1 MPSAPSPRSRLVRL
15 FGPIVLLGFA
25 APAFG
30 DMPKV
35 PEGFKIRLVAAV
47 PAVTYPSQVATAPD
61 GSLFVGEDPMDQ
73 VGPADQPIDRV
84 IVFKPGSPE
93 PVVFAEGFNAIF
105 GMLWHEGALYVMNM
119 PNLTVLR
126 DTDGDGKADERVEL
140 FTDLGVPAG
149 FPNMLND
156 HIVSGLQVGMDGR
169 LYISVGDKGVPKAVG
184 PDGREV
190 QLRGGG
196 VLRCRPDGTE
206 LEVYSS
212 GTRNHLEPNLDARDD
227 LFTYDNTDD
236 GLGWWT
242 RVAHHVDGGYFGYP
256 YDYHDRQDKLLPF
269 MADYGGG
276 SPCGGVVYEEDA
288 WPEEYRGR
296 AFWTE
301 WGKRSVRA
309 FRFKP
314 KGASFEIADVV
325 DFIEAGDVENF
336 RPLDLALS
344 HDGRTMYVADWSMGG
359 WGEKKENLGR
369 VYAVTYDGP
378 AVERRPR
385 GADSDP
391 IPALIA
397 SLDHPARAERL
408 RAQRELIRRGEPA
421 LHAATKALADPDT
434 PELARRH
441 LVWTVAGIAPRSPE
455 GAEPLTAALRDPSA
469 DVRAQAARAIGL
481 DFGPFDPDALAAL
494 LADLEPTARLQAV
507 IALGRIGA
515 PSAVAAITPLVA
527 DPDAYL
533 AFSAREALR
542 RVGDWEKVAE
552 GLKAADPKIR
562 AGVLLA
568 LEGVYSEGAAKA
580 LADFAAGEGEP
591 AERAAAV
598 AKLAAVA
605 RREPPW
611 DGKWWGTQPA
621 KGKAPAKTV
630 DWDHTPMVLDAL
642 RARLDDAAPAVRV
655 AAAGAIAEARD
666 EASKPVVRERFAAE
680 TDPDARAAL
689 ALAIGALRDRDAM
702 PDLAATIRDPDG
714 PAVVRDAAL
723 KAVEAMGGREAT
735 SLLVSVLDD
744 PSLGDDRRRDVV
756 AALERAPADA
766 ATPALVAALANPAP
780 SVREAAV
787 AALASV
793 LGRERG
799 ESAPADRAPSV
810 REAAVGALAAVLG
823 RERGDRRESALA
835 AIRGR
840 VDDPAVEVRKRAVE
854 ALGKLE
860 DAASVPA
867 LIAAAGRDDLRF
879 EAVEALA
886 VSPVA
891 EAIPVYVAAL
901 GEKNPALRK
910 RAASALATLRE
921 RSVPTLDQLAARHEL
936 PTAALADLREAF
948 SIVAP
953 IRSWRLVGPFAKDA
967 APPFPL
973 DGPIDPTAEY
983 PGLGDDLAGWRESE
997 ARDRRGRVNLAR
1009 AYGTDGQRSVFGV
1022 ADLESPSDRA
1032 ATLAV
1037 GSDDTLT
1044 VWVNGERVFDFQ
1056 GGRSFDPESDRV
1068 DVKLRKGAN
1077 RIVIRCGNNG
1087 GPWDFSVAAS
1097 GPADYAFLEAPAA
1110 GSFDPEAY
1118 RAAAMAGG
1126 GDAARGEA
1134 LFRDLNGLACAKC
1147 HAVAPGGPTV
1157 GPELSSVGAKYP
1169 RDEIVTSVLFPSEKI
1184 SSGYETVVLA
1194 TDDGR
1199 VFSGVLKAETPEAI
1213 ELQDADAKLIRVPAE
1228 EVEERRRGDVSIMP
1242 AGLAEGIRPADFADL
1257 IAYLESLKDAPPAPA
1272 SGR

>member
-1 MPSAPSPRSRLVRL
+1 MPSAPSLRMFRP
-15 FGPIVLLGFA
+15 PLLGLIAIFGLSA
-25 APAFG
+25 TAFG
-30 DMPKV
+30 EMPKV
-35 PEGFKIRLVAAV
+35 PDGFKIRLVAAV
-47 PAVTYPSQVATAPD
+47 PAVSYPSQVATAPD

-73 VGPADQPIDRV
+73 VGPADKPIDRV
-84 IVFKPGSPE
+84 IVFKPGAAE

-126 DTDGDGKADERVEL
+126 DKDGDGKADERTEL
-140 FTDLGVPAG
+140 FTDMGVPAG

-156 HIVSGLQVGMDGR
+156 HIVSGLQVGMDGW
-169 LYISVGDKGVPKAVG
+169 LYISVGDKGVPKATG
-184 PDGREV
+184 PDGRTI
-190 QLRGGG
+190 QLKGGG
-196 VLRCRPDGTE
+196 IVRCRPDGRE

-242 RVAHHVDGGYFGYP
+242 RVVHHVDGGYFGYP
-256 YDYHDRQDKLLPF
+256 YDYHDRTDKLLPF

-276 SPCGGVVYEEDA
+276 SPCGGVVYEEDT

-325 DFIEAGDVENF
+325 DFVQPGDVENF

-344 HDGRTMYVADWSMGG
+344 HDGETMYVADWSMGG

-369 VYAVTYDGP
+369 IYAVTYAGP
-378 AVERRPR
+378 AVARKPR
-385 GADSDP
+385 GADSDAT
-391 IPALIA
+391 PALIA

-408 RAQRELIRRGEPA
+408 RAQRELIRRGGPA
-421 LHAATKALADPDT
+421 LDAATKALADPNT

-441 LVWTVAGIAPRSPE
+441 LVWTVAGIAPRSPQ
-455 GAEPLTAALRDPSA
+455 GAGPLTAALKDPSA

-481 DFGPFDPDALAAL
+481 EFGPFDLDALSAL
-494 LADLEPTARLQAV
+494 LADPEPKVKLQALV
-507 IALGRIGA
+507 ALGRIGG
-515 PSAVAAITPLVA
+515 PSVVAAVTPLVA
-527 DPDAYL
+527 DSDVYI
-533 AFSAREALR
+533 AFSARKALERIGSWDEA
-542 RVGDWEKVAE
+542 AE
-552 GLKAADPKIR
+552 GLKNADPKVR

-568 LEGVYSEGAAKA
+568 MEGVYRKGAVKA

-591 AERAAAV
+591 SERAVAV

-605 RREPPW
+605 REAPPW

-630 DWDHTPMVLDAL
+630 DWDQTAVVLDAL
-642 RARLDDAAPAVRV
+642 RSRLDDAATPVRI
-655 AAAGAIAEARD
+655 AAAGAVAEVD
-666 EASKPVVRERFAAE
+666 DQASKAVVRAKFAAE
-680 TDPDARAAL
+680 QDPEARAAFAA
-689 ALAIGALRDRDAM
+689 ALGGLHDRDAM
-702 PDLAATIRDPDG
+702 PELAAAIRDPNG
-714 PAVVRDAAL
+714 PDVVRDAAL
-723 KAVEAMGGREAT
+723 KAVESMGGREAADI
-735 SLLVSVLDD
+735 LVAVLDD
-744 PSLGDDRRRDVV
+744 PSLPDDRRRGVV
-756 AALERAPADA
+756 AALGRAPADVA
-766 ATPALVAALANPAP
+766 APALVKTLGNPAAP
-780 SVREAAV
+780 VREAAV

-793 LGRERG
+793 LGADRG
-799 ESAPADRAPSV
+799 ERP
-810 REAAVGALAAVLG
+810 
-823 RERGDRRESALA
+823 ESALA

-840 VDDPAVEVRKRAVE
+840 IDDPAVEVRKKAVE

-867 LIAAAGRDDLRF
+867 LIAAADRDDLRI

-886 VSPVA
+886 ASPVA
-891 EAIPVYVAAL
+891 EAIPVYISAL
-901 GEKNPALRK
+901 GEKSPTLRK
-910 RAASALATLRE
+910 RAASALAALKDQAA
-921 RSVPTLDQLAARHEL
+921 PKLDQLASRHEL
-936 PTAALADLREAF
+936 PAAAIPDLREAF
-948 SIVAP
+948 SIVGP
-953 IRSWRLVGPFAKDA
+953 IKAWRLIGPFAKDA

-973 DGPIDPTAEY
+973 DGPVDPKAEY
-983 PGLGDDLAGWRESE
+983 PGLGDEKVTWRDYN

-1009 AYGTDGQRSVFGV
+1009 VYDAGDKRSVFGV
-1022 ADLESPSDRA
+1022 ADLESPSDRVA
-1032 ATLAV
+1032 AIAV

-1044 VWVNGERVFDFQ
+1044 VWVNGEQVFDF
-1056 GGRSFDPESDRV
+1056 SDSRGYSP
-1068 DVKLRKGAN
+1068 DSNLFKANLRKGLN

-1087 GPWDFSVAAS
+1087 GLWEFSVAAS
-1097 GPADYAFLEAPAA
+1097 GPTDYAFLKEPAA

-1118 RAAAMAGG
+1118 RAEAMKGG
-1126 GDAARGEA
+1126 GDPARGKV
-1134 LFRDLNGLACAKC
+1134 LFDDLKGLACAKC

-1169 RDEIVTSVLFPSEKI
+1169 RDELITSVLFPSAKI
-1184 SSGYETVVLA
+1184 SSGYEPVVLA

-1199 VFSGVLKAETPEAI
+1199 VFSGVIKGETPEAV
-1213 ELQDADAKLIRVPAE
+1213 ELQDADAKVVRIPVE
-1228 EVEERRRGDVSIMP
+1228 TIEERRRGDVSIMP
-1242 AGLAEGIRPADFADL
+1242 PGLAEGLKPSDFADL
-1257 IAYLESLKDAPPAPA
+1257 IAYLEGLKDAKAAAP
-1272 SGR
+1272 R